1 MKFNQLL
8 LSLIIA
14 CSIIPPAIAQG
25 SLPSLEDTMMRDRVR
40 EQQSLD
46 AQAQYNAFHSQAPV
60 SEGNM
65 FVNILGISGA
75 LGVGVFLAQMLKYL

>member
-1 MKFNQLL
+1 MKFKQLL
-8 LSLIIA
+8 LALIVA
-14 CSIIPPAIAQG
+14 CSIVPPVIAQN
-25 SLPSLEDTMMRDRVR
+25 SLPSLHDTLMRDRAR
-40 EQQSLD
+40 QQQSLD

-75 LGVGVFLAQMLKYL
+75 LGVGVFLTQICL